1 MKSQAPTCII
11 VAGMH
16 RSGTS
21 ATTRVI
27 NLLGADIASNLVAG
41 IPGDNDRGFW
51 ESHTTYRL
59 HDRLFAAFDSAWHD
73 PYPLRDGWQE
83 SDAAREAKRAIRD
96 HIVKEFADSRMF
108 VVKDPRVTRVLPLWL
123 EALDELSIEPII
135 VIPFRNPIEVAASL
149 EQRDGLPLAQ
159 SLLGYI
165 QGSLEVERASRGRRR
180 VFQLYDDLVSDWR
193 PFAAKLATI
202 GGPDAKALSPAIAGE
217 IDGFLSAD
225 LKRQRASRA
234 SLASVP
240 EGATVAA
247 MYDRM
252 AQAAATGDD
261 TPLQACFDRVRER
274 MWETAELFRAVAS
287 AQAKDHRDEI
297 ARLEA
302 KTTTEV
308 RRRDAELDALRSQL
322 RRHEAKAEEMTA
334 ELHRRNAEINELRAQ
349 VGAFEATATEAARAQ
364 ATANEQIS
372 SMLRSTSWRVTAPL
386 RALGRLGRLVRWRR
400 QSSRTVISQVSEKRS
415 DPSPAA

>member
-1 MKSQAPTCII
+1 MKSQAPTCIL

-21 ATTRVI
+21 ATTRVL
-27 NLLGADIASNLVAG
+27 NLLGADIASDLVAG
-41 IPGDNDRGFW
+41 LPGDNDRGFW
-51 ESHTTYRL
+51 ESHATYRL
-59 HDRLFAAFDSAWHD
+59 HDRLFAALGSAWHD
-73 PYPLRDGWQE
+73 PYPLPDGWQE
-83 SDAAREAKRAIRD
+83 TDAAREAKRAIRD
-96 HIVKEFADSRMF
+96 HIVKEFADSRVF

-149 EQRDGLPLAQ
+149 ERRDGLPLAQ
-159 SLLGYI
+159 ALLGYI
-165 QGSLEVERASRGRRR
+165 QGNLEVERAGRGRRR
-180 VFQLYDDLVSDWR
+180 IFQLYDDLVSDWR

-217 IDGFLSAD
+217 IDSFLSAD

-234 SLASVP
+234 RLASVP
-240 EGATVAA
+240 EGATLAA

-252 AQAAATGDD
+252 VQAAATGDD

-274 MWETAELFRAVAS
+274 MWETATLFRAVAS

-297 ARLEA
+297 TRLEA
-302 KTTTEV
+302 
-308 RRRDAELDALRSQL
+308 RAR
-322 RRHEAKAEEMTA
+322 
-334 ELHRRNAEINELRAQ
+334 AEIERRAAEANELRAK
-349 VGAFEATATEAARAQ
+349 VGSLDASAREAARTQ

-386 RALGRLGRLVRWRR
+386 RALGRLVKSAAEVHHQRR
-400 QSSRTVISQVSEKRS
+400 
-415 DPSPAA
+415 PSA